1 MYENRQFAVFLV
13 SELDK
18 IDFNEVLETSN
29 DTLRYNTDK
38 TKTFVKW
45 DGETVPPSVQSLT
58 SAEYYTYEE
67 ILQLLT
73 TPEWTAFKLIASLPG
88 PSPLRTGPII
98 TTVGGL

>member
-18 IDFNEVLETSN
+18 INFNEVLETSK

-45 DGETVPPSVQSLT
+45 DGETVPPSVQTLT

-67 ILQLLT
+67 ILELLT
-73 TPEWTAFKLIASLPG
+73 TSEWTAVQEVHSLPG
-88 PSPLRTGPII
+88 PSPLKKEPII

>member
-18 IDFNEVLETSN
+18 INFNEVLETSK

-45 DGETVPPSVQSLT
+45 DGETVPTSVQTLT

-67 ILQLLT
+67 ILELLT
-73 TPEWTAFKLIASLPG
+73 TPEWTSVQPVYSLPG
-88 PSPLRTGPII
+88 PSPLKIEPII